1 MEQPV
6 TPQVAPP
13 PAARAEADADAP
25 SPTAPAVGAAS
36 AAAPALARTP
46 ASGDALGVAVFGA
59 GIIAQGAHF
68 HALSLLAAGADAK
81 GAGAADGCVR
91 VRAVWSR
98 TSQHASTLAA
108 RYGSSVSWHVGDEG
122 VADILARPDV
132 HAAVLA
138 VPIAELSALGA
149 RCRAAGLHVLSE
161 KPVAHSVAA
170 ARDALLARAPARA
183 LYAVAENF
191 RFEAGV
197 VAAAADAARL
207 NPVCISLTA
216 AMHMPPE
223 SHFAT
228 SWRLRPRHVG
238 AQLLDGGVH
247 FVAAMRMAARSD
259 VVRVCA
265 AASTASMHLPNPDSA
280 SAMLQFANGV
290 HGTLLI
296 SYAAMEFVWEMR
308 VIATDGDLC
317 LRRVKGKPGYTLETR
332 HAGKTMHKSYPFC
345 GIDEE
350 FKCFVQC
357 CRSGT
362 LDPRLSPACA
372 FNDLATIEAIVQS
385 ADTGM
390 AVTVA
395 RLYDNHPTPPQ

>member
-1 MEQPV
+1 MEAAA
-6 TPQVAPP
+6 TVAPSATP
-13 PAARAEADADAP
+13 PTTAATDGAP
-25 SPTAPAVGAAS
+25 EK
-36 AAAPALARTP
+36 
-46 ASGDALGVAVFGA
+46 GDVLGVALFGA
-59 GIIAQGAHF
+59 GIIAGGAHYQ
-68 HALSLLAAGADAK
+68 ALTALAGE
-81 GAGAADGCVR
+81 GVC

-98 TSQHASTLAA
+98 TSQHASALAG
-108 RYGSSVSWHVGDEG
+108 RYGEQVTWHAGDEG
-122 VADILARPDV
+122 VDAVLALADV
-132 HAAVLA
+132 QAAVLA
-138 VPIAELSALGA
+138 VPISELAALAA

-170 ARDALLARAPARA
+170 ARVALASPART

-197 VAAAADAARL
+197 VAAAFDAARL
-207 NPVCISLTA
+207 NPVCIALTA

-228 SWRLRPRHVG
+228 TWRLRPEHVG

-247 FVAAMRMAARSD
+247 FVAAMRMAARAD

-265 AASTASMHLPNPDSA
+265 VSSTASMHLPQPDSA
-280 SAMLQFANGV
+280 SAMLEFANGV

-317 LRRVKGKPGYTLETR
+317 LRRVKGTPGYVLETR
-332 HAGKTMHKSYPFC
+332 HAGKRVVREFPFC
-345 GIDEE
+345 GINAE

-357 CRSGT
+357 CRSGK
-362 LDPRLSPACA
+362 LDSRLSPASA
-372 FNDLATIEAIVQS
+372 FNDLATIEAIVKS
-385 ADTGM
+385 AETGQ
-390 AVTVA
+390 AVAVA
-395 RLYDNHPTPPQ
+395 RLDEHCEKQ